1 MLAHATLTTSVN
13 EMKKKTF
20 FLSDSFS
27 TKAPRLEVTSVNC
40 MCHILTKEKGDVTK
54 SSESSWECS

>member
-13 EMKKKTF
+13 KMKKKTF

-27 TKAPRLEVTSVNC
+27 TKAPRLEVTIVNC
-40 MCHILTKEKGDVTK
+40 MCHVLTKEKG
-54 SSESSWECS
+54 E